1 MLQPRLDE
9 DLRTGL
15 TADRTL
21 EDAERRVLSALDESP
36 IGTALVGLDG
46 RFLRV
51 NRAYSQIVGYS
62 REELLTLSFH
72 AITHPADVDVDR
84 EWNAKLV
91 SGAIPCSRRDKR
103 YVRKD
108 GSIVFVRLTS
118 SVVRD
123 DQGAPLCQLS
133 QVEDITERVRADEAL
148 RRSESDF
155 RRLFDQ
161 ASDGIF
167 IMDLA
172 GRYTDV
178 NDAGCEMLGYSRE
191 ELVGKTVMDLVPT
204 EDAPR
209 LAQVRQL
216 MLCRGL
222 TRVREEGRLRR
233 KDGVFISIEVSSKFL
248 LDGREVAFVRDVSD
262 RKRAERE
269 REESL
274 RWTRAVFE
282 QSPVGLALCHGH
294 CGQGLECNSRLLQM
308 IGTQAPIENLD
319 QLRSAFRMP
328 DGARIAVE
336 DCPGLRALCG
346 DSTHGAEL
354 VLCGPNGGSTP
365 VIATAAPIVGPDGAV
380 LGAVIA
386 FQDIATTKELER
398 LRAEWNSV
406 VAHDLRQPLGSILL
420 CAQVL
425 ARATNDPNVLKYV
438 ERVRAAA
445 TRVNRM
451 VGDLMDLSRLEA
463 SRLEL
468 SRQSVDVTTL
478 VHAAAERARLE
489 TADRSFDVRPAGEVP
504 EVCADPDR
512 IAQVLENLLTNAVKY
527 GKAGTP
533 IVMGVAREGGEVAV
547 SVTNEGRAVTPEE
560 ITTIFQRF
568 QRTSSA
574 KLQRVQG
581 VGLGLY
587 ITRSLVEA
595 HGGRIT
601 VESSPAGAT
610 TFRFT
615 LPVVNQVEV
624 MNRVEAQNER
634 FG

>member
-1 MLQPRLDE
+1 MLQPRPDE
-9 DLRTGL
+9 DLP
-15 TADRTL
+15 DRTL
-21 EDAERRVLSALDESP
+21 GDAERRLFSALDESP
-36 IGTALVGLDG
+36 IGTALVSLDG

-51 NRAYSQIVGYS
+51 NRALSQIVGYP
-62 REELLTLSFH
+62 REELVGFSPQ
-72 AITHPADVDVDR
+72 AITHPADVDVDH
-84 EWNAKLV
+84 EWKHKLV
-91 SGAIPCSRRDKR
+91 CGAVPYLRRDKR

-108 GSIVFVRLTS
+108 GSIVFVRLTAS
-118 SVVRD
+118 LVRN
-123 DQGAPLCQLS
+123 DQGAPICLLAQL
-133 QVEDITERVRADEAL
+133 EDITERMVADEAL

-167 IMDLA
+167 IMDRA

-191 ELVGKTVMDLVPT
+191 ELVGKTIMDLVPT
-204 EDAPR
+204 EDGPR

-216 MLCRGL
+216 MLCRGF
-222 TRVREEGRLRR
+222 TRVREEGKLRR

-282 QSPVGLALCHGH
+282 QSPVGLVLCHGAR
-294 CGQGLECNSRLLQM
+294 GDRVECNSRLHQM
-308 IGTQAPIENLD
+308 VGSPIDSLE
-319 QLRSAFRMP
+319 QLRRMLRTP
-328 DGARIAVE
+328 DGSPVVIEA
-336 DCPGLRALCG
+336 CPGIRALCG
-346 DSTHGAEL
+346 ERGSAAEFL
-354 VLCGPNGGSTP
+354 LCDATGGSTP
-365 VIATAAPIVGPDGAV
+365 VIATSAPIVGGDGAV
-380 LGAVIA
+380 LGAVLA
-386 FQDIATTKELER
+386 VQDITTTKELER

-420 CAQVL
+420 CAQML
-425 ARATNDPNVLKYV
+425 ARATNDTNLLKYV
-438 ERVRAAA
+438 ERIRAAA
-445 TRVNRM
+445 TRLNRM

-468 SRQSVDVTTL
+468 ARQSVDVTAL
-478 VHAAAERARLE
+478 VHAVAERARLE
-489 TADRSFDVRPAGEVP
+489 AADRSFDVRAPRDVP
-504 EVCADPDR
+504 EVYADADR
-512 IAQVLENLLTNAVKY
+512 ITQVLENLLTNAVKY
-527 GKAGTP
+527 GTP
-533 IVMGVAREGGEVAV
+533 GAPVVMNVAREGCEVAV
-547 SVTNEGRAVTPEE
+547 AVTNEGRTLTPEE
-560 ITTIFQRF
+560 MGSIFQRF
-568 QRTSSA
+568 HRTSAA

-595 HGGRIT
+595 HGGSIT

-615 LPVVNQVEV
+615 LPVSRQ
-624 MNRVEAQNER
+624 RAQA
-634 FG
+634 

>member
-1 MLQPRLDE
+1 MLRSRLE
-9 DLRTGL
+9 EVNPPPDLIEGAREMLAEL
-15 TADRTL
+15 TSP
-21 EDAERRVLSALDESP
+21 DAERHWLPALDESP

-46 RFLRV
+46 RYVRV
-51 NRAYSQIVGYS
+51 NRALCQIVGYS
-62 REELLTLSFH
+62 REELLGLSSH
-72 AITHPADVDVDR
+72 VITHPADVHVDHEGKTR
-84 EWNAKLV
+84 LACGE
-91 SGAIPCSRRDKR
+91 IPYFRRDKR

-108 GSIVFVRLTS
+108 GSIVFVRLTAS
-118 SVVRD
+118 LVRD
-123 DQGAPLCQLS
+123 EQGAPIYLFSQL
-133 QVEDITERVRADEAL
+133 EDITERMVADEAL

-167 IMDLA
+167 IMDPA

-178 NDAGCEMLGYSRE
+178 NAAGCEILGYSRE
-191 ELVGKTVMDLVPT
+191 ELVGKTIMDLVPT

-209 LAQVRQL
+209 LAHVRQL
-216 MLCRGL
+216 MLCRGV
-222 TRVREEGRLRR
+222 TRVLEEGRLRR

-274 RWTRAVFE
+274 RWRRAVFE
-282 QSPVGLALCHGH
+282 QSPVGLVLCHGLR
-294 CGQGLECNSRLLQM
+294 GQGVECNSRLLQM
-308 IGTQAPIENLD
+308 VGAQAPIDSLD
-319 QLRSAFRMP
+319 QLRSALRTP
-328 DGARIAVE
+328 DGAQIPVE
-336 DCPGLRALCG
+336 DCPGMRAFCGETTHAVELLLC
-346 DSTHGAEL
+346 DTK
-354 VLCGPNGGSTP
+354 GGSTP
-365 VIATAAPIVGPDGAV
+365 VIATAAPIVGPDGTV
-380 LGAVIA
+380 LGVVIA

-420 CAQVL
+420 CTQVL
-425 ARATNDPNVLKYV
+425 ARATGDANLLKYV
-438 ERVRAAA
+438 ERIRAAA
-445 TRVNRM
+445 TRLNRM

-468 SRQSVDVTTL
+468 ARQSVDVTAL

-489 TADRSFDVRPAGEVP
+489 TADRCFDVSDPGDVP

-512 IAQVLENLLTNAVKY
+512 ITQVLENLLTNAVKY

-533 IVMGVAREGGEVAV
+533 IVMGVASEGGEVAV
-547 SVTNEGRAVTPEE
+547 SVTNEGRAMTPDE

-574 KLQRVQG
+574 KRQRVQG

-601 VESSPAGAT
+601 VESSPAGET

-615 LPVVNQVEV
+615 LPA
-624 MNRVEAQNER
+624 MNA
-634 FG
+634 

>member
-1 MLQPRLDE
+1 MLAE
-9 DLRTGL
+9 L
-15 TADRTL
+15 TSP
-21 EDAERRVLSALDESP
+21 DAERHWLPALDDSP

-46 RFLRV
+46 RFVRV
-51 NRAYSQIVGYS
+51 NRALCQIVGYP
-62 REELLTLSFH
+62 REELVGLSSH
-72 AITHPADVDVDR
+72 EITHPADVDVDR
-84 EWNAKLV
+84 EGKTRLA
-91 SGAIPCSRRDKR
+91 GGEIPYFRRDKR

-108 GSIVFVRLTS
+108 GSIVFVRLTAS
-118 SVVRD
+118 LVRD
-123 DQGAPLCQLS
+123 DQGAPIYVLS
-133 QVEDITERVRADEAL
+133 QLEDITERMVADEAL

-167 IMDLA
+167 IMDPA

-178 NDAGCEMLGYSRE
+178 NAAGCEMLGYSRE

-209 LAQVRQL
+209 LAHVRQL
-216 MLCRGL
+216 MLCRGF

-282 QSPVGLALCHGH
+282 QSPVGLVLCHGH
-294 CGQGLECNSRLLQM
+294 RDRGLECNSRLLQM
-308 IGTQAPIENLD
+308 IGAEAPIDCLD
-319 QLRSAFRMP
+319 QLRRALRTP
-328 DGARIAVE
+328 DGGQIPDE

-346 DSTHGAEL
+346 EPTHATEL
-354 VLCGPNGGSTP
+354 LLSDAKGGSTP
-365 VIATAAPIVGPDGAV
+365 VIATAAPIVGPDGTV

-420 CAQVL
+420 CAQML
-425 ARATNDPNVLKYV
+425 TRATGDARLVKYV
-438 ERVRAAA
+438 ERIRAAA
-445 TRVNRM
+445 TRLNRM
-451 VGDLMDLSRLEA
+451 VCDLMDLSRLEA
-463 SRLEL
+463 SRMEL
-468 SRQSVDVTTL
+468 SRQSVDVTAL
-478 VHAAAERARLE
+478 VQVAAERARLE
-489 TADRSFDVRPAGEVP
+489 TADRSFDVCVTGEVP
-504 EVCADPDR
+504 EVYVDPDR
-512 IAQVLENLLTNAVKY
+512 ITQVLENLLTNAVKY
-527 GKAGTP
+527 GTAGTP
-533 IVMGVAREGGEVAV
+533 VVMSVARDGGEVAV
-547 SVTNEGRAVTPEE
+547 AVTNEGRTLTPEE
-560 ITTIFQRF
+560 IASMFQRF
-568 QRTSSA
+568 HRTNSA
-574 KLQRVQG
+574 KVQRVQG

-595 HGGRIT
+595 HGGRVT
-601 VESSPAGAT
+601 VESSSAGET

-615 LPVVNQVEV
+615 LPV
-624 MNRVEAQNER
+624 MNA
-634 FG
+634 

>member
-1 MLQPRLDE
+1 MLAE
-9 DLRTGL
+9 L
-15 TADRTL
+15 TSP
-21 EDAERRVLSALDESP
+21 DAERYWLPALDESP

-46 RFLRV
+46 RFVRV
-51 NRAYSQIVGYS
+51 NRALCQIVGYP
-62 REELLTLSFH
+62 REELVGLSSH
-72 AITHPADVDVDR
+72 ALTHPADVDVDHEGEAR
-84 EWNAKLV
+84 LV
-91 SGAIPCSRRDKR
+91 RGEIPYFRRDKR

-108 GSIVFVRLTS
+108 GSVVFVRLTVS
-118 SVVRD
+118 LVRD
-123 DQGAPLCQLS
+123 DQGAPIYLLS
-133 QVEDITERVRADEAL
+133 QVEDINERMVADEAL

-167 IMDLA
+167 IMDPS

-178 NDAGCEMLGYSRE
+178 NAAGCEMLGYSRE
-191 ELVGKTVMDLVPT
+191 ELVGKTVMDFVPT

-209 LAQVRQL
+209 LAHVRQL
-216 MLCRGL
+216 MLCRGF

-282 QSPVGLALCHGH
+282 QSPVGLVLCHGH
-294 CGQGLECNSRLLQM
+294 RGQDLECNSRLLQM
-308 IGTQAPIENLD
+308 VGAEAPIDCLD
-319 QLRSAFRMP
+319 QLRKSLRTP
-328 DGARIAVE
+328 DGAPMPDE
-336 DCPGLRALCG
+336 ECPGLRALSG
-346 DSTHGAEL
+346 KAAHAAEAL
-354 VLCGPNGGSTP
+354 LCDEKGGSTP
-365 VIATAAPIVGPDGAV
+365 VIATAAPIVGPDGAM

-420 CAQVL
+420 CTQVL
-425 ARATNDPNVLKYV
+425 ARATGDANLLKYV

-445 TRVNRM
+445 TRLNRM

-468 SRQSVDVTTL
+468 ARQSVDVTAL

-489 TADRSFDVRPAGEVP
+489 APERSIEIHTTREVP
-504 EVCADPDR
+504 EACVDPDR
-512 IAQVLENLLTNAVKY
+512 ITQVLENLLTNALKY

-533 IVMGVAREGGEVAV
+533 ITVGVAREGSEVAV
-547 SVTNEGRAVTPEE
+547 SVSNEGRTMTPEE
-560 ITTIFQRF
+560 IASIFQRF

-574 KLQRVQG
+574 KLQRVPG

-601 VESSPAGAT
+601 VDSSSTGET

-615 LPVVNQVEV
+615 LPV
-624 MNRVEAQNER
+624 MNA
-634 FG
+634 